1 MNLKFSGWLQSN
13 SYNFVNFKSNSKISK
28 FISMWTVNPLNQ
40 PSKVPN
46 LNRYDFKDLEF
57 KTIKFNS

>member
-1 MNLKFSGWLQSN
+1 MC
-13 SYNFVNFKSNSKISK
+13 
-28 FISMWTVNPLNQ
+28 TVNPLKQ

-46 LNRYDFKDLEF
+46 INRYDFKDLEF